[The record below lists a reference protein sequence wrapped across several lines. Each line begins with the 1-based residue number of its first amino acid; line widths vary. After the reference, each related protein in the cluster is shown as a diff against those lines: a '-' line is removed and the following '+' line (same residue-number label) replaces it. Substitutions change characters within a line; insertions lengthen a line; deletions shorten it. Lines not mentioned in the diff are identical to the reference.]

1 MTRFLKWERKTLHEP
16 AIWQPIDILEI
27 NELPKQIRLQFKKSL
42 TRNFQSAIDFANR
55 ALALSIFFE
64 IKMTRT
70 TKPLRL
76 KCAEKATRKGVVI
89 ASAAKD
95 SHLIEM
101 KQQQIVDKASKIFFD
116 KGFHPTTIRMIAKA
130 SGMSMG
136 QLYHYISSKDDVLY
150 LVHENLYKGLRKH
163 LTNSENIRDP
173 VEKLI
178 AALRHTLEF
187 ITENRK
193 LVQFAYSESKY
204 LRKKYLQAVLEMYTQ
219 NTICFWRQLLEE
231 LNRRKRLKVDLDFAS
246 SLIVH
251 QTGFLALSGWT
262 LKDKPLNESINFLI
276 EFILRGLGLSID
288 Q

>member
-1 MTRFLKWERKTLHEP
+1 M
-16 AIWQPIDILEI
+16 A
-27 NELPKQIRLQFKKSL
+27 
-42 TRNFQSAIDFANR
+42 R
-55 ALALSIFFE
+55 A
-64 IKMTRT
+64 
-70 TKPLRL
+70 TKPSRL
-76 KCAEKATRKGVVI
+76 KCANQATTKGVVI

-101 KQQQIVDKASKIFFD
+101 KQQQIVDSASKIFFE

-150 LVHENLYKGLRKH
+150 LVHENVYQGLREH
-163 LTNSENIRDP
+163 LVNSENIKDP

-178 AALRHTLEF
+178 VALRHTLEF

-204 LRKKYLQAVLEMYTQ
+204 LRKKHLRAVLEMYTQ
-219 NTICFWRQLLEE
+219 NTICFWRQLLDE
-231 LNRRKRLKVDLDFAS
+231 LNRKKRLKLDLDFAA
-246 SLIVH
+246 SLIAH

-262 LKDKPLNESINFLI
+262 LKDKPLNESINLLI
-276 EFILRGLGLSID
+276 EFILRGLGLSINH
-288 Q
+288 